1 MTRALAVSALVALF
15 LPLATSQALAANGQP
30 AGDVLSTTT
39 DPRDI
44 ALLPQQNAYR
54 NVLSLSGLWSFQADS
69 LDVGEA
75 NDWQQGLPDGQPIA
89 VPGSWNEQISGLKG
103 YLGTAWYE
111 TSFVAPTS
119 WQGQRVFLRVGSA
132 LYYAKVY
139 LNGQL
144 VGSHEGGST
153 PFAIELT
160 DALKYGQDNLV
171 SIQIEDRLAST
182 RIPTGMLTPTGRQY
196 PNASYDFFPYG
207 GLQRDVTLY
216 SVPAQASISDIT
228 IVPSFEG
235 TTGQLALTIDCA
247 GQSAT
252 QALVTVT
259 APGKKAVSA
268 KAKVLGGQAQV
279 TVKLPDVSLW
289 SLDSPFLY
297 TVKVELQAGGEVC
310 DTYTT
315 TAGVRTIAVSGG
327 QILLNGQPIRLRGFG
342 KHEDFPIFGRGKAL
356 PVTVKD
362 FQLMKWCGANAF
374 RTSHYPYDES
384 VYEIAD
390 RLGFLIIDETP
401 AVGLIF
407 YDGEEN
413 VATRRAVCE
422 RMLQEMI
429 RRDKNHPSVICW
441 SVANEPSPKTIGG
454 SNYTGLEQEGES
466 EENRVAREFLGGL
479 IDSAHG
485 LDATRP
491 ATFAAMSGAPFTW
504 MERCDIICINRYY
517 GWYSQPGDMPS
528 ALRYLSGDLDKLWQM
543 YGRPVVM
550 TEFGADAVAGEH
562 SEYRQMFTE
571 EFQYDFIKSYLDVA
585 NTKDYVAGMMIW
597 NFADFHTAQA
607 MYRVK
612 AMNLKGVFTIDRRP
626 KMAAY
631 LLHER
636 WTGTDRY

>member
-1 MTRALAVSALVALF
+1 MKDTFLKRLACGTLLAIALPLAAQTADPSSSALV
-15 LPLATSQALAANGQP
+15 
-30 AGDVLSTTT
+30 TTT
-39 DPRDI
+39 DPADI
-44 ALLPQQNAYR
+44 ALLPQQNACR
-54 NVLSLSGLWSFQADS
+54 NLLSLSGLWSFQVDS
-69 LDVGEA
+69 LHVGQAEG
-75 NDWQQGLPDGQPIA
+75 WQQGLPDGQPIA
-89 VPGSWNEQISGLKG
+89 VPGSWNEQIAGLKG
-103 YLGTAWYE
+103 YLGTAWYQ
-111 TSFVAPTS
+111 TTVTPPAA

-132 LYYAKVY
+132 LYYARVY
-139 LNGQL
+139 LNDEL

-160 DALKYGQDNLV
+160 AALKYGQANRI
-171 SIQIEDRLAST
+171 SIEIENHLAPT
-182 RIPTGMLTPTGRQY
+182 RIPTGMLSAVGRQY

-216 SVPAQASISDIT
+216 TVPAQASMSDLT

-235 TTGQLALTIDCA
+235 TTGRLDLTVACV
-247 GQSAT
+247 GSASSVRI
-252 QALVTVT
+252 AVS
-259 APGKKAVSA
+259 APGKKTVTA
-268 KAKVLGGQAQV
+268 KAKVAGDKAQV
-279 TVKLPDVSLW
+279 AVKLPDVSLW
-289 SLDSPFLY
+289 SPDSPFLY
-297 TVKVELQAGGEVC
+297 EVSVELCDNTDVV

-315 TAGVRTIAVSGG
+315 YTGVRTISVSDG
-327 QILLNGQPIRLRGFG
+327 QILLNDQPIRLRGFG

-362 FQLMKWCGANAF
+362 FQLLKWCGANAF

-384 VYEIAD
+384 VYEMAD
-390 RLGFLIIDETP
+390 RLGILLIDETP

-407 YDGEEN
+407 YDGADN
-413 VATRRAVCE
+413 VATRGAVCE

-429 RRDKNHPSVICW
+429 SRDKNHPSVILW

-454 SNYTGLEQEGES
+454 SSYTGLEQEGES
-466 EENRVAREFLGGL
+466 EENRVARAFLGGL
-479 IDSAHG
+479 
-485 LDATRP
+485 LDRARELDPTRP

-504 MERCDIICINRYY
+504 MEGCDVVCINRYY

-528 ALRYLSGDLDKLWQM
+528 ALRYLSGDLDRLWSM
-543 YGRPVVM
+543 YHKPVVM

-562 SEYRQMFTE
+562 SEYREMFTE
-571 EFQYDFIKSYLDVA
+571 EFQADFIRSYLDVA

-636 WTGTDRY
+636 WTGSDRY